1 MASATPDFSSPP
13 AVRALDVAARAWRCA
28 FVIEFPLARQR
39 FER

>member
-1 MASATPDFSSPP
+1 MGRFAAERR
-13 AVRALDVAARAWRCA
+13 RALDAAARAWRCA